1 MNARTHTHRGT
12 KSYLYTHKKNKDFP
26 TLFFSRRGPP
36 LAPFF
41 SQCSVKRQRLKQEN
55 QNKTCDWVNELITL
69 LNLWLFSIYLC
80 VSSLTIVLSSAYPF
94 FCLLQHVNTH
104 AYQYYNAVKPVR
116 SMSDIIFIHRRCIQ
130 GCKSKFKVHI
140 WYIYTYGSRHL
151 DPYLMILHD
160 PYQCSLKD
168 LPQTLPIHST
178 DRNSPIYIYI
188 YMCVYINLYHNS

>member
-1 MNARTHTHRGT
+1 MHERTHAHTEAPNHT
-12 KSYLYTHKKNKDFP
+12 STP
-26 TLFFSRRGPP
+26 TRKTRTFQHMFFFSRPGPS

-116 SMSDIIFIHRRCIQ
+116 SMLDIIFTHRCIQ
-130 GCKSKFKVHI
+130 GYKSKFKVHI
-140 WYIYTYGSRHL
+140 WYIYVWIKA
-151 DPYLMILHD
+151 P
-160 PYQCSLKD
+160 
-168 LPQTLPIHST
+168 
-178 DRNSPIYIYI
+178 
-188 YMCVYINLYHNS
+188 